1 MGFCGIQ
8 NWEFKLV
15 IPRYKGLGHSEV
27 DTDFMHSS
35 IAITALKYYV
45 VSEELFGYMI
55 SPALRTAL

>member
-1 MGFCGIQ
+1 MGFCEIQ

-27 DTDFMHSS
+27 DTDFMDRS

-45 VSEELFGYMI
+45 VSEELFG
-55 SPALRTAL
+55 A